1 MPVDDFVV
9 TPWHVEGDIDYDRLV
24 KKFGTEK
31 ISPEILGR
39 IREIAGEDHFMLRRG
54 IFFSHREMG
63 RILDDYSRGNKF
75 FLYTGRGPSGHTH
88 IGHLV
93 PWVFAKW
100 IQDRFGVNMYFQL
113 TDDEKFY
120 SKQDATLE
128 DTERFAYENALDFV
142 ALGFDPKN
150 TKIIIN
156 TKNIKTLYPIAAQ
169 VAKKINFSNT
179 KATFGFTNETNIGMV
194 FYTSLQSAP
203 CFIEDA
209 PVLIPL
215 GVDQDPHFRLTRD
228 IAPKI
233 GKTKPALI
241 HNIMIP
247 GLEGPGGKMS
257 ASDENGTIYTT
268 DSPEAVK
275 KKISRYA
282 FSGGQPDAE
291 LHRKHGGNPDIDV
304 SFQYLRIFF
313 EPDDDKLKS
322 VYEDYKSGK
331 MLTGELK
338 AILIEKIN
346 RFLKAHQ
353 ERRERAKGQLEQF
366 LFEDR

>member
-1 MPVDDFVV
+1 MSADDFIV
-9 TPWHVEGDIDYDRLV
+9 TPWHVEGEIDYDKLI
-24 KKFGTEK
+24 KQFGTEK
-31 ISPEILGR
+31 ISNQLLNR
-39 IREIAGEDHFMLRRG
+39 IRELAGEDHFMLRRG
-54 IFFSHREMG
+54 IFFSHREMN
-63 RILDDYSRGNKF
+63 RILDDYQKGKKF

-100 IQDRFGVNMYFQL
+100 LQERFDVNMYFQL
-113 TDDEKFY
+113 TDDEKFF
-120 SKQDATLE
+120 SKQNLTLE
-128 DTERFAYENALDFV
+128 ETGKFAYENALDFI
-142 ALGFDPKN
+142 ALGFKPEN

-156 TKNIKTLYPIAAQ
+156 TKNIHSLYPIAAQ

-179 KATFGFTNETNIGMV
+179 KAVFGFTNETNIGMI

-203 CFIEDA
+203 CFIEDK

-247 GLEGPGGKMS
+247 ALQGPGGKMS
-257 ASDENGTIYTT
+257 ASEDVGTIYTT
-268 DSPEAVK
+268 DSPDEVK
-275 KKISRYA
+275 KKINKYA
-282 FSGGQPDAE
+282 FSGGQPDIE
-291 LHRKHGGNPDIDV
+291 KHRSLGGNPDIDV
-304 SFQYLRIFF
+304 SYQYLRIFF
-313 EPDDDKLKS
+313 EHDDNKLKQI
-322 VYEDYKSGK
+322 YDDYKSGK

-338 AILIEKIN
+338 AILIEKVN
-346 RFLKAHQ
+346 EFLKEHQ
-353 ERRERAKGQLEQF
+353 EKREKARNQIENF
-366 LFEDR
+366 IFENS

>member
-1 MPVDDFVV
+1 
-9 TPWHVEGDIDYDRLV
+9 
-24 KKFGTEK
+24 
-31 ISPEILGR
+31 
-39 IREIAGEDHFMLRRG
+39 MLRRG
-54 IFFSHREMG
+54 VFFSHRDLNL
-63 RILDDYSRGNKF
+63 ILENYEKGKEF

-100 IQDRFGVNMYFQL
+100 LQDKFDVNIYFQL
-113 TDDEKFY
+113 TDDEKFF
-120 SKQDATLE
+120 SKQELTL
-128 DTERFAYENALDFV
+128 DQTSSFALENALDFM
-142 ALGFDPKN
+142 ALGFNPKK

-179 KATFGFTNETNIGMV
+179 KAVFGFTNETNIGMI

-203 CFIEDA
+203 CFIEDK

-215 GVDQDPHFRLTRD
+215 GVDQDPHFRITRD

-233 GKTKPALI
+233 DKPKPALI

-247 GLEGPGGKMS
+247 SLLGPGGKMS
-257 ASDENGTIYTT
+257 ASDEKSTIYTT
-268 DSPEAVK
+268 DSPEVVK
-275 KKISRYA
+275 KKINKHA
-282 FSGGQPDAE
+282 FSGGQTNVDE
-291 LHRKHGGNPDIDV
+291 HRKIGGNPDIDV
-304 SFQYLRIFF
+304 SYQYLRIFF
-313 EPDDDKLKS
+313 EPDDNKLKKI
-322 VYEDYKSGK
+322 YDDYKSGK

-346 RFLKAHQ
+346 DFLSVHQ
-353 ERRERAKGQLEQF
+353 EKREQVRKNIDAYMMK
-366 LFEDR
+366 D